1 LLLIWR
7 QFVNSRSAPE
17 LTFCQSIDLFGDIL
31 NNRFRNV
38 TLIFDEIA
46 YFCSVIASALQN
58 TLETI
63 TSMAIFTM
71 RQCVLL
77 RFEQVRSRET
87 TKMRKHLFTAVPLIL
102 CAGFVQAQTLQS
114 AMQKAMDEHPEVQAG
129 INARIA
135 QDYALRAARGGYL
148 PRVDVTAGY
157 GRAGSDTP
165 STRASTGRHDYQTLD
180 RGESAIRLQQML
192 FDGFATSNEVAR
204 QQATANSRAYSLLNT
219 TERTALTV
227 AQVYLDVLTQ
237 REMVRL
243 AEENLKSHERIYDQ
257 IKLRTSR
264 GVGRMADMDQADAR
278 LAQARNNLITEQ
290 TNLADAQ
297 TNYLSAVGLEADQ
310 LEAPSPFAMMP
321 ADLNEARRQML
332 ENSPVLRSAE
342 ADIVAAEKQYTSAQS
357 NYYPRFDA
365 ELGRNADNNIGGD
378 EGHNNGWE
386 AMVRMRFNLYAGGS
400 NKADLQSKSYLSS
413 QALDIRNN
421 ALRQLN
427 EELGLAWNAYNN
439 ANAQVPIAQQYVE
452 RANSVRTS
460 YQQQFSLGE
469 RTLLD
474 LLDSE
479 NELFTAQQRLVQLK
493 NLQTYT
499 QYRIKADMGT
509 LLKSQGV
516 VAPMASVV
524 QNDVKPTVQLPGMN

>member
-1 LLLIWR
+1 MRAHFFTVIP
-7 QFVNSRSAPE
+7 FA
-17 LTFCQSIDLFGDIL
+17 LT
-31 NNRFRNV
+31 
-38 TLIFDEIA
+38 
-46 YFCSVIASALQN
+46 ASLVHAESLPQ
-58 TLETI
+58 
-63 TSMAIFTM
+63 
-71 RQCVLL
+71 
-77 RFEQVRSRET
+77 
-87 TKMRKHLFTAVPLIL
+87 
-102 CAGFVQAQTLQS
+102 
-114 AMQKAMDEHPEVQAG
+114 AMQKAMDVHPEIQAG
-129 INARIA
+129 VNARIA
-135 QDYALRAARGGYL
+135 QDYAVRSAKGGYL

-165 STRASTGRHDYQTLD
+165 STRATNGNHDWQTLN

-192 FDGFATSNEVAR
+192 FDGFQTSNEVGR
-204 QQATANSRAYSLLNT
+204 QQATANARGYSLLNT
-219 TERTALTV
+219 SERTALTV

-237 REMVRL
+237 REMVSL

-278 LAQARNNLITEQ
+278 LAQAQNNLMTEK

-297 TNYLSAVGLEADQ
+297 TNYLSAVGQMPDQ
-310 LEAPSPFAMMP
+310 LEAPQPFIAMMP
-321 ADLNEARRQML
+321 ASLDEARRQML

-342 ADIVAAEKQYTSAQS
+342 ADIAAAEKQYQSAKS
-357 NYYPRFDA
+357 TFSPRFDA
-365 ELGRNADNNIGGD
+365 ELGRNADNNVGGD

-386 AMVRMRFNLYAGGS
+386 AMVRMRMNLYAGGS
-400 NKADLQSKSYLSS
+400 NKADLQSKSYQAS

-439 ANAQVPIAQQYVE
+439 ATAQIPIAQQYVD
-452 RANSVRTS
+452 RTASVRTS
-460 YQQQFSLGE
+460 YQQQFGLGE

-479 NELFTAQQRLVQLK
+479 NELFTSRQRLVQLK
-493 NLQTYT
+493 NLQQYT

-524 QNDVKPTVQLPGMN
+524 QNDIKPTVQLPGMN